1 MKENY
6 KKHKNPSKKYMKN
19 NKNYSRKKSLNVPA
33 SKLPTYTEP
42 QDFRDSPHWRVMRI
56 QAEFI
61 NGFQFLADFK
71 KTVTFFGSARFDA
84 GNQYYQTAEKL
95 AEFLGREGFGV
106 VTGGGPGIMEAANRG
121 AASAKAD
128 SIGLNIQL
136 PFEQRA
142 NPYIQK
148 SIGFHYFFTR
158 KVMLAYSAKAY
169 VFFPGGYGTLDEFF
183 EIIVLVQT
191 KKFFDK
197 IPIVCVGKDYWQG
210 LDKWMY
216 ETVYYKNGAID
227 SEDLKIYKIVDTAEE
242 AFDYIKKELNID
254 INLRA

>member
-1 MKENY
+1 MK
-6 KKHKNPSKKYMKN
+6 KNKNNSKKD
-19 NKNYSRKKSLNVPA
+19 SLNVPA
-33 SKLPTYTEP
+33 SKIPVYFEP

-56 QAEFI
+56 QSEFV

-84 GNQYYQTAEKL
+84 ENSYYKASEKL
-95 AEFLGREGFGV
+95 AELLGKEGFGV
-106 VTGGGPGIMEAANRG
+106 ITGGGPGIMEAANRG
-121 AASAKAD
+121 AVNAKTE

-197 IPIVCVGKDYWQG
+197 IPIVCVGKDYWHG
-210 LDKWMY
+210 LDKWMK
-216 ETVYYKNGAID
+216 EIVYDKNGAID
-227 SEDLKIYKIVDTAEE
+227 AEDLEIYTVVDTAEE
-242 AFDYIKKELNID
+242 AFDYIQKRLNLD
-254 INLRA
+254 ATLTV

>member
-1 MKENY
+1 
-6 KKHKNPSKKYMKN
+6 MKN
-19 NKNYSRKKSLNVPA
+19 NKNDKNHSEKKSLNVPA
-33 SKLPTYTEP
+33 SKLPAYFEP

-56 QAEFI
+56 QSEFI

-84 GNQYYQTAEKL
+84 ENSYYKTAEKL
-95 AEFLGREGFGV
+95 AELLGKEGFGV
-106 VTGGGPGIMEAANRG
+106 ITGGGPGIMEAANRG
-121 AASAKAD
+121 AASAKAE

-169 VFFPGGYGTLDEFF
+169 VFCPGGYGTLDEFF

-197 IPIVCVGKDYWQG
+197 IPIVCVGKDYWEG
-210 LDKWMY
+210 LDKWMKEILY
-216 ETVYYKNGAID
+216 NKNGAID
-227 SEDLKIYKIVDTAEE
+227 ADDLEIYKIVDSAEE
-242 AFDYIKKELNID
+242 AFDYIKKKLN
-254 INLRA
+254 LGVSLKA

>member
-1 MKENY
+1 
-6 KKHKNPSKKYMKN
+6 MKN
-19 NKNYSRKKSLNVPA
+19 DKNYSEKKYLNVPA

-42 QDFRDSPHWRVMRI
+42 KDFRDSQHWRVMRI
-56 QAEFI
+56 QAEFV
-61 NGFQFLADFK
+61 NGFQFLVDFT

-84 GNQYYQTAEKL
+84 ENSYYKTTEKL
-95 AEFLGREGFGV
+95 AELLGKEGFGV
-106 VTGGGPGIMEAANRG
+106 ITGGGPGIMEAANRG
-121 AASAKAD
+121 AVNAKTE

-169 VFFPGGYGTLDEFF
+169 VFCPGGYGTLDEFF

-197 IPIVCVGKDYWQG
+197 IPIVCVGKDFWQG
-210 LDKWMY
+210 LDKWMKEILY
-216 ETVYYKNGAID
+216 SKNGTID
-227 SEDLKIYKIVDTAEE
+227 VNDLEIYKIVDTAEE
-242 AFDYIKKELNID
+242 AFDYIKKKLNLD
-254 INLRA
+254 VNLKP

>member
-1 MKENY
+1 
-6 KKHKNPSKKYMKN
+6 MKN
-19 NKNYSRKKSLNVPA
+19 NKNHSRKDPLNVPA
-33 SKLPTYTEP
+33 SKLPVYFEP
-42 QDFRDSPHWRVMRI
+42 RDFRESPHWRVLRI

-71 KTVTFFGSARFDA
+71 KTVTFFGSARFDSE
-84 GNQYYQTAEKL
+84 NVDYKKAEQL
-95 AEFLGREGFGV
+95 AELLGKEGFGI

-121 AASAKAD
+121 ASNAKTD

-136 PFEQRA
+136 PFEQRT

-148 SIGFHYFFTR
+148 STGFHYFFTR

-197 IPIVCVGKDYWQG
+197 IPIVCVGKSYWQG
-210 LDKWMY
+210 LDKWMKEILY
-216 ETVYYKNGAID
+216 SKNGAID
-227 SEDLKIYKIVDTAEE
+227 ADDLEIYKIVDTAEE
-242 AFDYIKKELNID
+242 AFDYIKKKLNLDVI
-254 INLRA
+254 LKP

>member
-1 MKENY
+1 MK
-6 KKHKNPSKKYMKN
+6 KNKNNSKKD
-19 NKNYSRKKSLNVPA
+19 SLNIPA
-33 SKLPTYTEP
+33 SKIPVYFEL
-42 QDFRDSPHWRVMRI
+42 QDFRNSPHWRVMRI
-56 QAEFI
+56 QSEFV

-84 GNQYYQTAEKL
+84 ENSYYKASEKL
-95 AEFLGREGFGV
+95 AELLGKEGFGV
-106 VTGGGPGIMEAANRG
+106 ITGGGPGIMEAANRG
-121 AASAKAD
+121 AVNAKTE

-197 IPIVCVGKDYWQG
+197 IPIVCVGKDYWHG
-210 LDKWMY
+210 LDKWMK
-216 ETVYYKNGAID
+216 EIVYDKNGAID
-227 SEDLKIYKIVDTAEE
+227 AEDLEIYTVVDTAEE
-242 AFDYIKKELNID
+242 AFDYIQKRLNLD
-254 INLRA
+254 ATLTV